1 MDKWESGILP
11 IEGLG
16 AMFALGIVI
25 YALVVITRNI
35 DPPKEPTPHEHDINP
50 LLRVPPPY

>member
-16 AMFALGIVI
+16 AMFTLGIVI